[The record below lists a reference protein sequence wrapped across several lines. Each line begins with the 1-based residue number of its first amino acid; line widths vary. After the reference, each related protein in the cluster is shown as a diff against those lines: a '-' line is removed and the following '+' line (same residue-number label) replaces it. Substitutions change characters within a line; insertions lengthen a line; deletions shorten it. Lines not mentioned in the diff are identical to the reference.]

1 MDGFW
6 QIVIGAGIGGVLYS
20 IYSLYKQY
28 VQESKANNENQT
40 LATWSIIIGLS
51 GIILAFIGSIT
62 GIILAILSMREKK
75 YKTLSKIGL
84 LTSVLALIPWLLV
97 IFLGAQ

>member
-6 QIVIGAGIGGVLYS
+6 QIAIGTRIGGVLYS

-28 VQESKANNENQT
+28 IEESKANKKKQT

-51 GIILAFIGSIT
+51 GIIFAFIGSIS
-62 GIILAILSMREKK
+62 GILLALLSMKGNK
-75 YKTLSKIGL
+75 HKALSKIGL
-84 LTSVLALIPWLLV
+84 LISILTLLPWLLV
-97 IFLGAQ
+97 VFIGT